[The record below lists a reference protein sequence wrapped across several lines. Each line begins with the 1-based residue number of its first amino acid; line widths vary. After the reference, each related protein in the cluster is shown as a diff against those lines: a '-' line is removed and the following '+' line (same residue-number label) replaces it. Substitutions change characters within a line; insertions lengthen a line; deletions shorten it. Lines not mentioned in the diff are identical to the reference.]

1 MLTLMRFVL
10 FLVVTAT
17 FAFAQQSPCHSKCN
31 LSSSECMKSCM
42 GDPKDAQKKEKGE
55 HLQQCLKQCEA
66 SNTQCKQGCPAK

>member
-1 MLTLMRFVL
+1 MMPAMRFVL
-10 FLVVTAT
+10 FFMLTAT

-55 HLQQCLKQCEA
+55 HLQECLKHCEA
-66 SNTQCKQGCPAK
+66 QNAQCKQRCPSK

>member
-1 MLTLMRFVL
+1 MLRGMRFVF

-17 FAFAQQSPCHSKCN
+17 FAFGQQSPCHSKCN

-55 HLQQCLKQCEA
+55 HLQQCLKHCEA
-66 SNTQCKQGCPAK
+66 QNAQCKQGCPSK

>member
-1 MLTLMRFVL
+1 MLFPMRFVL
-10 FLVVTAT
+10 FLMVTAS

-66 SNTQCKQGCPAK
+66 SNAQCKQGCPAK